1 MKKYL
6 IILVGMIVLNKL
18 SAQDFVLLRTGEE
31 IWCKVEMVGN
41 GLLTYRAEKS
51 KSNKISLPINQV
63 YMIKYEKRGN
73 TFYNFKGEV
82 IKTSPSASQLS
93 KKDIGIYLCEGEE
106 IIASEV
112 SMDVENVSYKISGKN
127 NLISKKRKG
136 ESFRIPKS
144 KIFLIRYY
152 DGTKELLT
160 NLEKQENEYLVENI
174 QDIPVVNHPFI
185 PTSKD
190 TKYPCPAT
198 LRLENR
204 NELQVIIYDEDNQYV
219 HYRKKDWQD
228 GPIFRMSKK
237 KVKKISFKQ

>member
-1 MKKYL
+1 
-6 IILVGMIVLNKL
+6 
-18 SAQDFVLLRTGEE
+18 
-31 IWCKVEMVGN
+31 
-41 GLLTYRAEKS
+41 
-51 KSNKISLPINQV
+51 
-63 YMIKYEKRGN
+63 MIKYEKRGN
-73 TFYNFKGEV
+73 TFYNSKGEV

-136 ESFRIPKS
+136 ESFSIPKS

-160 NLEKQENEYLVENI
+160 NLEKQENESLVENN

-237 KVKKISFKQ
+237 KVKKVSFKQ

>member
-1 MKKYL
+1 
-6 IILVGMIVLNKL
+6 MIVLNKL

-31 IWCKVEMVGN
+31 IWCKVELVGN

-73 TFYNFKGEV
+73 TFYNSNGEV
-82 IKTSPSASQLS
+82 IKTTPSASKMS

-112 SMDVENVSYKISGKN
+112 SMDVENVNYKKSGKN
-127 NLISKKRKG
+127 NLISSRKKG
-136 ESFRIPKS
+136 ESFSIPKS
-144 KIFLIRYY
+144 QIFLIRYF

-160 NLEKQENEYLVENI
+160 NLDKQENGPFVSFDENV
-174 QDIPVVNHPFI
+174 QNIPAVNHPFI
-185 PTSKD
+185 PKSKD

-198 LRLENR
+198 LILEGR